1 MCQIMLTDSERE
13 SALKGL
19 EFICAKSERG
29 MISIAESKKS
39 SIRKALGVL
48 KDVVMFMNGVD
59 KAFLELA
66 KDQVNF
72 EGKPIIVGKNVNNE
86 LYKVHSW
93 VLDDSLYGNVEDE
106 IDEIILFT
114 RMLEDNYGLTL
125 NLRAF
130 RDLY

>member
-13 SALKGL
+13 SAIKGL
-19 EFICAKSERG
+19 EFICAKNERN
-29 MISIAESKKS
+29 IDSIVLYKKS

-66 KDQVNF
+66 REQVNF

-93 VLDDSLYGNVEDE
+93 VSDSSLYGNIEDE
-106 IDEIILFT
+106 IDDIILFT
-114 RMLEDNYGLTL
+114 RMLEDTYGLTL